1 MTSPIDPGSQTPSN
15 IDGFSI
21 ARKGYSGT
29 IDDKLGVVHA
39 PKSKDTLE
47 TSGPASQALS
57 SPDSDHPTILS
68 PDVNKVNGLNLQQAL
83 KDMKANP
90 WFAPSFLAKFTTII
104 NSQLDQQRKIH
115 LQEAFNEMD
124 VRGRLFE
131 LSKSTAAL
139 AKALMDN
146 QAQEQLTQAIAAFAN
161 SGVSMFQFVQTTG
174 NLGRATKQVDDKIA
188 AQQQKIVDMENPNLP
203 PGTRKVAD
211 YDAKELEQL
220 AIPKPGIDSPE
231 ITAQKNILAKMN
243 ESREADIQAYMR
255 NFDQQVQTMGEA
267 QKQAING
274 VNAVLISTIKTDSGV
289 KEEMQKI
296 LEGFIQSMN
305 KFSETTA
312 KSRDDAAANFNRF
325 LDFMDKIIG
334 SDFKAHSIS
343 GKV

>member
-1 MTSPIDPGSQTPSN
+1 MTTPIDPGSQTPSN

-39 PKSKDTLE
+39 PESKDTLE

-57 SPDSDHPTILS
+57 SPDSDHPTLLS

-104 NSQLDQQRKIH
+104 NSQLDQQRNIH

-146 QAQEQLTQAIAAFAN
+146 QSQEQLTQAIAAFAN
-161 SGVSMFQFVQTTG
+161 AGVSMFQFVQTTG

-188 AQQQKIVDMENPNLP
+188 AQQQKILDIKYP
-203 PGTRKVAD
+203 PDGTRKVAD
-211 YDAKELEQL
+211 YNAKKLEQL

-267 QKQAING
+267 QKQTING
-274 VNAVLISTIKTDSGV
+274 VSSVLASIIKTDSGV

-312 KSRDDAAANFNRF
+312 KSRDDAAANFTRF
-325 LDFMDKIIG
+325 LDFMNKIIE

-343 GKV
+343 GRA